1 LKGDLEMGPLAGL
14 KIVEF
19 AGIGPGPFAAM
30 LLADL
35 GAEII
40 RIERKESS
48 GMGLQR
54 PREYDYAMRN
64 RTTIHL
70 DLKSP
75 QGVEFALR
83 LVDQA
88 DALMEGFRP
97 QVMER
102 LGVGPN
108 VCLTRNPKLVYGRI
122 TGWGQSGP
130 LALAAGHDLNYIA
143 LTGALHAI
151 GRQGQAPAIPL
162 NLLGDYAG
170 GSLYLVIGILSA
182 LHEAKSSGRG
192 QVVDAAIVDGVASL
206 STQLYG
212 MIKSGLLNHE
222 RGTNFIDSGA
232 HFYDVYE
239 CADSKWISIAPV
251 ESKFYALMLQLVGVD
266 IETPQLQ
273 RADWPSAKV
282 KIAQRIRTKT
292 RDEWTQ
298 LLEGTDMCFAP
309 VLDFD
314 EAIDHPHMKARG
326 IFVDISGEVQPG
338 PAPRFSRSEPGTPK
352 PGVVATHETV
362 CGLLHGWLDEKEV
375 NAAYEAGTI

>member
-1 LKGDLEMGPLAGL
+1 MGPLAGL

-35 GAEII
+35 GAEIL
-40 RIERKESS
+40 RIERKEPS
-48 GMGLQR
+48 GLGLER

-75 QGVEFALR
+75 HGIEFALR

-97 QVMER
+97 QAMER

-143 LTGALHAI
+143 LTGALHAM

-170 GSLYLVIGILSA
+170 GSLYLVIGMLSA
-182 LHEAKSSGRG
+182 MLEAKSSGRG

-239 CADSKWISIAPV
+239 CADGKWISIAPV
-251 ESKFYALMLQLVGVD
+251 EPKFYALMQKLVGVN

-273 RADWPSAKV
+273 RAGWPAAKV

-292 RDEWTQ
+292 RNEWTV

-309 VLDFD
+309 VLDLD
-314 EAIDHPHMKARG
+314 EATDHPHMKARG
-326 IFVDISGEVQPG
+326 IFVDIAGEVQPG
-338 PAPRFSRSEPGTPK
+338 PAPRFSRSETGTPK

-362 CGLLHGWLDEKEV
+362 CDLLRGWLDEKEV